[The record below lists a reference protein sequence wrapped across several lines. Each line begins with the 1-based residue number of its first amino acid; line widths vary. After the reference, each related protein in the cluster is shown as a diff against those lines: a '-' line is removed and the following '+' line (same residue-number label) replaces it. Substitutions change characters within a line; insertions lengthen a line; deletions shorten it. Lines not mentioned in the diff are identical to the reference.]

1 MLPRLFERKE
11 KNGNPVLKIPE
22 YSPETSSPSGRWVV
36 LGGDVSEGDYIHR
49 NLVLLDR
56 AKGDIYPIRS
66 GRAWPAPLRPV
77 GKRTPPQLKTP
88 IENTAEA
95 VGETDVR
102 WLGASEES
110 ELLIVDDLVVKPGV
124 AAFSVKGQ
132 IAR

>member
-56 AKGDIYPIRS
+56 AKGDIYPLGPRLAGAAAT
-66 GRAWPAPLRPV
+66 GRETHAAPAQDSYRKYRR
-77 GKRTPPQLKTP
+77 GGGR
-88 IENTAEA
+88 
-95 VGETDVR
+95 D
-102 WLGASEES
+102 
-110 ELLIVDDLVVKPGV
+110 
-124 AAFSVKGQ
+124 
-132 IAR
+132 